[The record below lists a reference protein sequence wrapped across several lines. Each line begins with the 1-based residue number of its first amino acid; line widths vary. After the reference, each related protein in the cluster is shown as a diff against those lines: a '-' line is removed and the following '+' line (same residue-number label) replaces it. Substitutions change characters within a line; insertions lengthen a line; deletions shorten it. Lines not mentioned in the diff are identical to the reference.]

1 MVQPCPS
8 VRKVAGFRSRGFLGA
23 AIFFP
28 VAVMCLFSQPL
39 SFVARPA
46 ARLLDAAGWMFFLL
60 SVTWR
65 LWATLFIGGR
75 KDRALQTDGPYSV
88 CRNPLYF
95 GSFCYSLSLACFLK
109 SVTFGA
115 AVLAMFTIYCL
126 LVIRAE
132 EHSLE
137 LRFGED
143 FRNYCRRT
151 SRLWPRWSSFHTPD
165 HVRVDLKGLKQECIR
180 LARAAVLP
188 LTLQVVM
195 QLRLHPTWPH
205 WFNLP

>member
-1 MVQPCPS
+1 LM
-8 VRKVAGFRSRGFLGA
+8 
-23 AIFFP
+23 
-28 VAVMCLFSQPL
+28 
-39 SFVARPA
+39 
-46 ARLLDAAGWMFFLL
+46 
-60 SVTWR
+60 WR

-95 GSFCYSLSLACFLK
+95 GSFCYSISLACFLK

-115 AVLAMFTIYCL
+115 AVLVVFAIYCF

-137 LRFGED
+137 VRFGED

-151 SRLWPRWSSFHTPD
+151 PRLWPRWSGFHTPD
-165 HVRVDLKGLKQECIR
+165 QVRVDLKYLKQECVR
-180 LARAAVLP
+180 LARAALLP
-188 LTLQVVM
+188 LALQMVM
-195 QLRLHPTWPH
+195 QLRLHPAWPH